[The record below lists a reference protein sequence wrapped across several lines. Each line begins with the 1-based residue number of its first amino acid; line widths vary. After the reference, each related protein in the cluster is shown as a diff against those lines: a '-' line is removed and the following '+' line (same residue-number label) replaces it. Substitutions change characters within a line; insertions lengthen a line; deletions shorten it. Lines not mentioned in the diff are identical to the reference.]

1 MAVGDFVQAGDA
13 VTGRA
18 RIARRVACIGAL
30 KLYGLGLAALL
41 CDWMSK

>member
-1 MAVGDFVQAGDA
+1 MAVGDFVPAGDA

-18 RIARRVACIGAL
+18 RTIRRVACIGAL
-30 KLYGLGLAALL
+30 KLYGLALAALL

>member
-1 MAVGDFVQAGDA
+1 MISS
-13 VTGRA
+13 TT
-18 RIARRVACIGAL
+18 ARRVVCIGAL

>member
-1 MAVGDFVQAGDA
+1 MGGRVQAGGA

-18 RIARRVACIGAL
+18 CTVRRVACIGAL
-30 KLYGLGLAALL
+30 KIYGLAVAALL